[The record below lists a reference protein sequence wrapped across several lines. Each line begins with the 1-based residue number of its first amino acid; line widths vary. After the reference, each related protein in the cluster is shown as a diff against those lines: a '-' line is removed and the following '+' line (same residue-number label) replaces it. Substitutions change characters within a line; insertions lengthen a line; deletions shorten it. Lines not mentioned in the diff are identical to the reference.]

1 MEKPF
6 DMELVDAL
14 IARAIQQSFDIR
26 SLEPADYPNRADGI
40 ASGILSG
47 TMSAKSNGPIESS
60 LVSAGFR
67 LATKLCCRI
76 LADPF
81 RVHRGGIRLDVN
93 SILTWL
99 DQRRRKGL

>member
-1 MEKPF
+1 VEKPF
-6 DMELVDAL
+6 DMNLVDAL
-14 IARAIQQSFDIR
+14 VARALQQSFDIR
-26 SLEPADYPNRADGI
+26 SLEPVDYPNRADGI
-40 ASGILSG
+40 ASRILSSS
-47 TMSAKSNGPIESS
+47 MNAESNGPIESS

-81 RVHRGGIRLDVN
+81 RVHRGGVRRDVN

-99 DQRRRKGL
+99 EQRRRDGF